1 MSKRAEEC
9 AAMPPLWE
17 LRFLRNKLVLYG
29 MLLLVVSLADLTVGH
44 QKIREYE
51 VLLSQT
57 PKVTRQ
63 DPAGLFPKATEMEQR
78 RVVARAKLGYY
89 NILFLAGELLFLAG
103 FSLLLAG
110 TVQVRVRT
118 MKLAAATARPN

>member
-1 MSKRAEEC
+1 
-9 AAMPPLWE
+9 MPPLWE

-29 MLLLVVSLADLTVGH
+29 ILLFVVSLADLAVGH
-44 QKIREYE
+44 QKIHEYE
-51 VLLSQT
+51 VVLART
-57 PKVTRQ
+57 PKIMRH
-63 DPAGLFPKATEMEQR
+63 DPSGLFPKATEVEQR

-89 NILFLAGELLFLAG
+89 NILFLAGELLFLLG

-118 MKLAAATARPN
+118 LRMASTAARPH